1 LGKNPTEATRIAA
14 LSPVQQIKEIGKIES
29 KLATTTPKITN
40 TPNPPSTVGGGGGS
54 PPTKKEE
61 EMNRTELHN
70 KWEAERR
77 AEAGV

>member
-29 KLATTTPKITN
+29 KITTTTPKTTT
-40 TPNPPSTVGGGGGS
+40 TPNPPATVGGGGGS
-54 PPTKKEE
+54 PSTKTEE

-70 KWEAERR
+70 KWERERM
-77 AEAGV
+77 AEAGM